1 MYLFF
6 LTERFLQELQSSLN
20 DSSDDHHEAPPP
32 KAPLL
37 ASLNWSTRKT
47 LFSESWRAKRPHLVN
62 TMAAQESVSEHIC
75 QQCGS
80 NPAVLRC
87 RDCLP
92 RPLFCDKCDVI
103 MHTRYVLHNRCAM
116 TAGFFQPLPPTT
128 YIVNKTLCHD
138 GKFCD

>member
-62 TMAAQESVSEHIC
+62 TMAAQESVSEHILYANNVGAIQLC
-75 QQCGS
+75 FVVVTVYHAPFFVINVMSSCTPDMS
-80 NPAVLRC
+80 
-87 RDCLP
+87 
-92 RPLFCDKCDVI
+92 FTIDV
-103 MHTRYVLHNRCAM
+103 
-116 TAGFFQPLPPTT
+116 P
-128 YIVNKTLCHD
+128 
-138 GKFCD
+138 